1 MSRDARRFATALV
14 AAALLARAAT
24 TDTQTRL
31 AAADIAASIE
41 TELKAARVPGAAI
54 AVVSGDE
61 VLARGVG
68 IAEADSGTAMQPST
82 LVHLGSL
89 TKLLTALAVGTAL
102 ERQRLAPE
110 TAVGPYVRGL
120 SARAASSTFHQ
131 LLSQTSGLR
140 DRPGDSGSDVESALG
155 DSARELGD
163 GDYLLPAG
171 TVFSYSNLGYSLAGA
186 GLEGLHQRPYAD
198 AMREILFAPL
208 GMTRSTLRVGEATK
222 GAHAVG
228 HRVVG
233 ADPAQPGTGKLTP
246 VRPMANDT
254 RIWPAGYAWSSAA
267 DVSRLLVALL
277 NDGRVDGTQVIP
289 TAVIK
294 RVTAAH
300 TPMPN
305 VFAGGHYG
313 YGLMMFQDRG
323 VPMYEHGGTL
333 PGFSSIVRLA
343 PDRRVGIAILSNLD
357 NAPLRRVAASV
368 MGKAL
373 SLPAATPPPRT
384 EAPVSSDEMQAF
396 VGRYRNRG
404 TAEIAVRD
412 GRVMVM
418 LEGLPPMAV
427 SRIGPTR
434 YLGRPA
440 PESAGPEFV
449 LEPARGAT
457 PAYLHFALWAYVKE

>member
-1 MSRDARRFATALV
+1 
-14 AAALLARAAT
+14 
-24 TDTQTRL
+24 
-31 AAADIAASIE
+31 
-41 TELKAARVPGAAI
+41 
-54 AVVSGDE
+54 
-61 VLARGVG
+61 
-68 IAEADSGTAMQPST
+68 MQPST

-120 SARAASSTFHQ
+120 SARAAGSTFHQ

-140 DRPGDSGSDVESALG
+140 DRPGDTGSDVESALG

-186 GLEGLHQRPYAD
+186 GLEGLHKRPYAD
-198 AMREILFAPL
+198 AMREIVFAPL

-228 HRVVG
+228 HRFVT
-233 ADPAQPGTGKLTP
+233 ADPAQPASGTVTP
-246 VRPMANDT
+246 VRPIANDT
-254 RIWPAGYAWSSAA
+254 RIWPAGYAWSSAT

-289 TAVIK
+289 AAVIK
-294 RVTAAH
+294 RVTAPH

-323 VPMYEHGGTL
+323 VTMYEHGGTL

-343 PDRRVGIAILSNLD
+343 PDRRLGIAILSNLD
-357 NAPLRRVAASV
+357 NAPLRRVVASV
-368 MGKAL
+368 IGKAL

-384 EAPVSSDEMQAF
+384 EAPVTADEMQPF

-418 LEGLPPMAV
+418 LEGLPSMAV

-434 YLGRPA
+434 YLGRPT

-449 LEPARGAT
+449 LEPARGTT